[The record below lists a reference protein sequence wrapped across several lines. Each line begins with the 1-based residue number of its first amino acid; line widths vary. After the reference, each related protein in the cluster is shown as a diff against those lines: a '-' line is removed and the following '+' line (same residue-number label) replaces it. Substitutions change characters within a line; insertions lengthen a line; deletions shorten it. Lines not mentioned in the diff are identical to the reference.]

1 MCIPCG
7 SLSANYVQ
15 AMNKSKQISKQEVSL
30 KVLRL
35 LEDDPKLSQRD
46 IADRLGVSLGSV
58 NYCLKAL
65 IEKGWVKVNNFRR
78 SDNKMGYAYI
88 LTPRGVSEHLIQ
100 TKDFLKRKLEEYDQL
115 RTEIKVLEAELISK
129 NQFSDNS
136 SKERM

>member
-1 MCIPCG
+1 
-7 SLSANYVQ
+7 
-15 AMNKSKQISKQEVSL
+15 MNKSKQVSKQEVSL

-35 LEDDPKLSQRD
+35 LEVDPKLSQRD

-88 LTPRGVSEHLIQ
+88 LTPRGVSEHLKQ

-115 RTEIKVLEAELISK
+115 RTEIKVLEDELISK
-129 NQFSDNS
+129 NQFFDDS
-136 SKERM
+136 SKDSV